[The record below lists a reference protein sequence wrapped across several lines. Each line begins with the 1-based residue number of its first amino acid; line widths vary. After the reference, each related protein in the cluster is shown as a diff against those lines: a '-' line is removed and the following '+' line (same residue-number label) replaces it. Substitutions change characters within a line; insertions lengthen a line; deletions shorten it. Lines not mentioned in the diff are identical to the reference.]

1 MSLDGMVWVIV
12 VTDDFTISL
21 LVTYPQH
28 HAKTMQQENSC
39 AKIIQESLLTQ
50 SLKYSPWPLV
60 SYITLY

>member
-39 AKIIQESLLTQ
+39 ATIIQSLLTQ